1 MEGLVPAARDVAEK
15 LKAAGRTV
23 AVAESSAGGLVAASL
38 LALPGAS
45 AYFLGG
51 AVIYTRAARAGLLGV
66 TEADMEGM
74 RPSTEPYALLLARRV
89 REKLGADWGFAET
102 GAAGPDGNRYG
113 DAAGH
118 ACLAVVGPGV
128 ERVTTLETG
137 LTGRAQNMRAFAAAL
152 FRLAAEAIE

>member
-1 MEGLVPAARDVAEK
+1 MEGLLPAARDVAEK
-15 LKAAGRTV
+15 LTARGQTV
-23 AVAESSAGGLVAASL
+23 AVAESSAGGLVAAAL

-66 TEADMEGM
+66 TDADMEGL
-74 RPSTEPYALLLARRV
+74 RPSTEPYALLLAGRV
-89 REKLGADWGFAET
+89 RERLGADWGLAET

-118 ACLAVVGPGV
+118 ACIAVVGPGI
-128 ERVTTLETG
+128 ERVTTLDTG
-137 LTGRAQNMRAFAAAL
+137 VSGRAQNMRAFATGLLRLTSEAL
-152 FRLAAEAIE
+152 E